1 MAETV
6 TMPKLGFD
14 MAEGT
19 LVRWVIQAG
28 EPVQKGAVL
37 AEIETD
43 KATVEVESTFE
54 GILAQQLV
62 QAGDVVPVNTPIAII
77 TAPGEKLS
85 QPEKAALAEAA
96 GASSAPAP
104 VPSVQAAPPEP
115 DKLAEAAPI
124 AGHLPGNVKASP
136 LARRMAADARINL
149 ELVPGSGPSGRIVQ
163 RDIKAYLQGAVPI
176 ATQAVPAPAVSAQA
190 VPAQTVP
197 ALSSPV
203 PASPLPL
210 KAAPLPLAPLMSL
223 STPPRPD
230 RVIPLARLRAAIGR
244 RMVESKQQAPHFY
257 VTHEYDVE
265 ALLGLRT
272 KINALLPDEDKISV
286 NDFIVKAVALVLR
299 QFPNLNAALRGDQ
312 VVQYG
317 AINIGVAVA
326 VENGLL
332 TVVCRDTDRK
342 SLRQI
347 SGELR
352 TMTGRAR
359 QGKVHP
365 EDIEGSTFSVSNL
378 GMYQVEHFIA
388 ILNPPEA
395 AILAI
400 GSASQVPVVK
410 DGQVVP
416 GWRMKA
422 TISVDH
428 RVSDGA
434 EAARFLQALSP
445 YLEEPIRLLL

>member
-19 LVRWVIQAG
+19 LVRWVIQTG

-43 KATVEVESTFE
+43 KATVEVESNFE

-62 QAGDVVPVNTPIAII
+62 QAGAVVPVNTPIAII
-77 TAPGEKLS
+77 AAPGEKIS
-85 QPEKAALAEAA
+85 QPEAVAPVAATPAA
-96 GASSAPAP
+96 ASQPAP
-104 VPSVQAAPPEP
+104 SVPSTPAASEEP
-115 DKLAEAAPI
+115 AGGAPVT
-124 AGHLPGNVKASP
+124 GHLPGNVKASP
-136 LARRMAADARINL
+136 LARRMAADAQINL

-163 RDIKAYLQGAVPI
+163 RDIKAYLMSAIP
-176 ATQAVPAPAVSAQA
+176 AAAAAAPAPQPVK
-190 VPAQTVP
+190 TVP
-197 ALSSPV
+197 P
-203 PASPLPL
+203 PLPPL
-210 KAAPLPLAPLMSL
+210 QAP
-223 STPPRPD
+223 STPPLPD
-230 RVIPLARLRAAIGR
+230 QTIPLARLRAAIGR

-265 ALLGLRT
+265 ALLALRT
-272 KINALLPDEDKISV
+272 KINPLLPDEDKISV

-312 VVQYG
+312 VVRFG
-317 AINIGVAVA
+317 AVNIGVAVA

-332 TVVCRDTDRK
+332 TVVCRDADRK
-342 SLRQI
+342 SLRQV
-347 SGELR
+347 SAELR

-359 QGKVHP
+359 QGKVRP

-378 GMYQVEHFIA
+378 GMYEVEHFTA

-395 AILAI
+395 GILAV
-400 GSASQVPVVK
+400 GSARQIPVVK

-422 TISVDH
+422 TLSVDH

-434 EAARFLQALSP
+434 EAARFLQALAP
-445 YLEEPIRLLL
+445 YLEEPVRLLL